1 MGILRIWGSAGT
13 FLSKTVDVWD
23 MTTIALGNT
32 FSSDRNLTVSEL
44 PKNVRA
50 FPIMDQMNI
59 ASIAFE

>member
-1 MGILRIWGSAGT
+1 MGILRIWGCAGT

-50 FPIMDQMNI
+50 FSMTAQMNI
-59 ASIAFE
+59 SVNCV